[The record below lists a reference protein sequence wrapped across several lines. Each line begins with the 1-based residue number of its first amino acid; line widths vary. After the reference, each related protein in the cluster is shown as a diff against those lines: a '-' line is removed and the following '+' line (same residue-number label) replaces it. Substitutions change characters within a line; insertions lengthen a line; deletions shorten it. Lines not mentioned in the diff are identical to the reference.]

1 VRVLVTGG
9 LGFIGSHV
17 AESLA
22 RTGHEVFAV
31 DNTWFN
37 GVPLQPAHEAE
48 VQARRERL
56 AACGA
61 RVVEADLLTEQGAPE
76 AFRQV
81 QPTHVLHL
89 AGLARADVAARSPMV
104 AVAANLDATARL
116 LDACARQPGFQRLV
130 FVSSSMV
137 YGHFDTPV
145 ATETHPCRPIDP
157 YGATKLACEALV
169 WSWARRT
176 PFEAVVVRPSVVY
189 GPGDFNGRV
198 TQLFLDNAL
207 AGKPLVLFAG
217 GIERL
222 DFTYVTDAA
231 AGMAACLEQPAA
243 AGQTF
248 NLSSGDG
255 RSLRELAEV
264 VAAYV
269 PGVTLDVRPEASD
282 RPRRGAL
289 DITRARELLGYAP
302 TVSIEEGLW
311 HMARARGGAVPPQP
325 IGRVTI

>member
-1 VRVLVTGG
+1 VRVLITGG
-9 LGFIGSHV
+9 LGFIGSH
-17 AESLA
+17 LA
-22 RTGHEVFAV
+22 QTLAAAGHEAVAV
-31 DNTWFN
+31 DSAWFN
-37 GVPLQPAHEAE
+37 GVPLQPAHQAE
-48 VQARRERL
+48 VAGRRERL
-56 AACGA
+56 ARCGA
-61 RVVEADLLTEQGAPE
+61 RVVEADLLVEGAAE
-76 AFRQV
+76 DVLAQV
-81 QPTHVLHL
+81 RPTHLVHL
-89 AGLARADVAARSPMV
+89 AGLARADVAARAPMV
-104 AVAANLDATARL
+104 AVSANLDATARM
-116 LDACARQPGFQRLV
+116 LDACTRSPGFQRLL

-137 YGHFDTPV
+137 YGHFETGV
-145 ATETHPCRPIDP
+145 AAEEHPCRPIDP
-157 YGATKLACEALV
+157 YGATKLAGEALV

-207 AGKPLVLFAG
+207 AGRPLVLFAG
-217 GIERL
+217 GLERL

-231 AGMAACLEQPAA
+231 AGMRACLEHPSA

-255 RSLRELAEV
+255 RSLRELAAV

-289 DITRARELLGYAP
+289 DISRARDLLGYRPA
-302 TVSIEEGLW
+302 VSIEEGLW
-311 HMARARGGAVPPQP
+311 HMARARGVAVPPRP
-325 IGRVTI
+325 IERVTA

>member
-1 VRVLVTGG
+1 MRVLITGG

-17 AESLA
+17 TEHFAKA
-22 RTGHEVFAV
+22 GHEAFAV

-37 GVPLQPAHEAE
+37 GVPLLPAHQAE
-48 VQARRERL
+48 VDARRERL
-56 AACGA
+56 ARCNA
-61 RVVEADLLTEQGAPE
+61 RVLEADLLAEGAALE
-76 AFRQV
+76 VFRQV
-81 QPTHVLHL
+81 RPTHALHL
-89 AGLARADVAARSPMV
+89 AGLARADVAAREPLI
-104 AVAANLDATARL
+104 AVSANLDATARL
-116 LDACARQPGFQRLV
+116 LDACARQPGFRRLV

-137 YGHFDTPV
+137 YGHFDNGV
-145 ATETHPCRPIDP
+145 AAETHACRPIDP

-169 WSWARRT
+169 MSWARRT

-217 GIERL
+217 GLERL
-222 DFTYVTDAA
+222 DFTFVTDAV
-231 AGMAACLEQPAA
+231 AGMTACLEHPAA

-289 DITRARELLGYAP
+289 DITLARTLLDYQP

-311 HMARARGGAVPPQP
+311 HMARARGLAVPPAP
-325 IGRVTI
+325 IPRVAI